1 MSRRIKLNS
10 YAFTWLKVVGYPVS
24 VDKDGSGERR
34 QAERAKRASIQVKQ
48 KNICLILPPKIF
60 AKFGKKNMIEIQV
73 TAREMRGL
81 EVTNTS
87 LELEEETETK
97 EKKTEVE
104 VAGASAVGEEGK
116 GL

>member
-1 MSRRIKLNS
+1 
-10 YAFTWLKVVGYPVS
+10 
-24 VDKDGSGERR
+24 
-34 QAERAKRASIQVKQ
+34 
-48 KNICLILPPKIF
+48 
-60 AKFGKKNMIEIQV
+60 MIEIQV

-81 EVTNTS
+81 VVTNSS
-87 LELEEETETK
+87 LELEEETKNK